1 MKKYPVL
8 FAIALLCLSLAGCW
22 NSGPDPTRE
31 YTEDPNQIDSD
42 GQPGMSDD
50 YSNTNRMIWQ
60 KPELVLDRMGDIQ
73 NKVVADIGAG
83 TGFFAFRLTPM
94 AKKVIAIDINQNLI
108 NVIDSIRTVEL
119 SDADQNKL
127 ETRLADPDNAH
138 LSDNEADVVLMV
150 NTYLYLGDRVEY
162 LKNLKK
168 GIAPGGKIII
178 VDVKRQR
185 LPQGEFLP
193 PQSIRV
199 PQHLVEE
206 ELEQAGFQL
215 LSSDDTSLI
224 HQYMVVAQ
232 KKS

>member
-8 FAIALLCLSLAGCW
+8 FAIALLCLSLVGCW

-60 KPELVLDRMGDIQ
+60 KPELVLDRMGDIK

-138 LSDNEADVVLMV
+138 LSDNEADVVLLV
-150 NTYLYLGDRVEY
+150 NTYLYLGDRVAY

-232 KKS
+232 KKL

>member
-8 FAIALLCLSLAGCW
+8 FAIALLCLSLFGCW

-31 YTEDPNQIDSD
+31 YTEDPNQIESD

-60 KPELVLDRMGDIQ
+60 KPELVLDRMGDIT

-127 ETRLADPDNAH
+127 ETRLADPDDPH
-138 LSDNEADVVLMV
+138 LGTDETDIVLMV

-232 KKS
+232 KKL

>member
-8 FAIALLCLSLAGCW
+8 FAITLLCLSLVGCW

-60 KPELVLDRMGDIQ
+60 KPELVLDRMGDIK

-138 LSDNEADVVLMV
+138 LSDNEADVVLLV
-150 NTYLYLGDRVEY
+150 NTYLYLGDRVAY

-232 KKS
+232 KKL

>member
-1 MKKYPVL
+1 MKNYPVL
-8 FAIALLCLSLAGCW
+8 FAIALLCLSLTGCW
-22 NSGPDPTRE
+22 NTGPDPTKE
-31 YTEDPNQIDSD
+31 YIEDSNFGDSSNR
-42 GQPGMSDD
+42 PGMSDD

-60 KPELVLDRMGDIQ
+60 KPELVLDRMGDIHD
-73 NKVVADIGAG
+73 KVVADIGAG

-127 ETRLADPDNAH
+127 ETRLADPDNPH
-138 LSDNEADVVLMV
+138 LGTNEVNIVLLV
-150 NTYLYLGDRVEY
+150 NTYLYLTNRVEY

-193 PQSIRV
+193 PQAIRV

>member
-8 FAIALLCLSLAGCW
+8 FAIALLCLFLAGCW

-31 YTEDPNQIDSD
+31 YTEDPNQIESD

-119 SDADQNKL
+119 SDTDQNKL
-127 ETRLADPDNAH
+127 ETRLADPDDPH
-138 LSDNEADVVLMV
+138 LGIDETDIVLMV

-232 KKS
+232 KN

>member
-8 FAIALLCLSLAGCW
+8 FAIALLCLFLAGCW

-31 YTEDPNQIDSD
+31 YTEDPNQIESD

-127 ETRLADPDNAH
+127 ETRLADPDDPH
-138 LSDNEADVVLMV
+138 LGIDETDIVLMV

-232 KKS
+232 KN

>member
-31 YTEDPNQIDSD
+31 YTEDPNQIDSN

-60 KPELVLDRMGDIQ
+60 KPELVLDRMGDIK

-127 ETRLADPDNAH
+127 ETRLADPDDPH
-138 LSDNEADVVLMV
+138 LGTNEADVVLMV
-150 NTYLYLGDRVEY
+150 NTYLYLGNRVEY
-162 LKNLKK
+162 LKNLKN

-193 PQSIRV
+193 PQAIRV

>member
-8 FAIALLCLSLAGCW
+8 FVITLLCFSLAGCW
-22 NSGPDPTRE
+22 NNGPDPTKE
-31 YTEDPNQIDSD
+31 YTEDPNLNGDSD
-42 GQPGMSDD
+42 QPGMSDD

-60 KPELVLDRMGDIQ
+60 KPELVLNRMGDIK

-119 SDADQNKL
+119 SDTDQNKL
-127 ETRLADPDNAH
+127 ETRLADPDDPH
-138 LSDNEADVVLMV
+138 LANNEADIVLLV
-150 NTYLYLGDRVEY
+150 NTYLYLSNRVEY

-168 GIAPGGKIII
+168 GITSGGKIII

-193 PQSIRV
+193 PQPIRV

-224 HQYMVVAQ
+224 YQYMVVAQ
-232 KKS
+232 KK

>member
-31 YTEDPNQIDSD
+31 YTEDPNQIDSND
-42 GQPGMSDD
+42 QAGMSDD

-60 KPELVLDRMGDIQ
+60 KPELVLDRMGDIK

-127 ETRLADPDNAH
+127 ETRLADPDDPH
-138 LSDNEADVVLMV
+138 LGPNEADVVLLV
-150 NTYLYLGDRVEY
+150 NTYLYLANRVEY

-193 PQSIRV
+193 PQAIRV

>member
-8 FAIALLCLSLAGCW
+8 ITFALLSLSLSGCW
-22 NSGPDPTRE
+22 NNGPDPTKE
-31 YTEDPNQIDSD
+31 FIEGSSTNDSSD
-42 GQPGMSDD
+42 QPGMSDD

-60 KPELVLDRMGDIQ
+60 KPELVLNRMGDIS

-83 TGFFAFRLTPM
+83 TGFFALRLTPM

-108 NVIDSIRTVEL
+108 NVLDSIRTVEL
-119 SDADQNKL
+119 SNEDQNKL
-127 ETRLADPDNAH
+127 ETRLADPNDPH
-138 LSDNEADVVLMV
+138 LGPNEADVVLLV
-150 NTYLYLGDRVEY
+150 NTYLYLSDRVEY
-162 LKNLKK
+162 LKNVKR

-199 PQHLVEE
+199 PQHQVEE

-215 LSSDDTSLI
+215 LNSDDTSLI